1 MFKKVYVLILTMF
14 ISFLFVCEVHA
25 ETIEYIAPEGIS
37 LDQYDSSGWM
47 DVIATWPVGY
57 TEGSYVGSGQLTRVR
72 YGHTYHYGC
81 SSTGGKDGNYYI
93 NQQGYT
99 GYAYIDNIE
108 QVEKITW
115 FYSLRSGQTSINPG
129 SCSQS
134 IYFYDT
140 ENAESFSQTWINTSQ
155 HKGKA
160 RINISASWCD
170 GWAPRVDYSLDSTFK
185 MSRIAVTV
193 NSSPYFTGFNGIDP
207 SSQNFSDLTTVFD
220 LFGDQ

>member
-57 TEGSYVGSGQLTRVR
+57 TEGSYVGSGQLTRER

-81 SSTGGKDGNYYI
+81 SYTGGDGNYYI

-99 GYAYIDNIE
+99 GSAYIDNIE